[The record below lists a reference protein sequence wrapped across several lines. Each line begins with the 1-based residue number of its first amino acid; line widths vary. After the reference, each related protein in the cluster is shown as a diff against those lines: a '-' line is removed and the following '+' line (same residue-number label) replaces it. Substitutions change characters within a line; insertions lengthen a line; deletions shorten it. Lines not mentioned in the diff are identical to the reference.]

1 MKFPESVS
9 TFHQF
14 KKFFWFSVV
23 QFSANIATIHAAF
36 DVYLQNSLKESAR
49 KKQVVSTAIN
59 FESTTGLPKKMQKFL
74 HNSSN
79 KTKLFS
85 YLAEKDD
92 CLLFD
97 DKDRYNC
104 KKATSNNLLQSFIF
118 RVWFFTSQVFISIRP
133 RGGRHENDPSLLKTK
148 IKEQ

>member
-1 MKFPESVS
+1 MQAVIFDEPATVQGMKFPESVS

-49 KKQVVSTAIN
+49 KKTRSLTAIN

-97 DKDRYNC
+97 DKDNC
-104 KKATSNNLLQSFIF
+104 KKATSNNLLQSFII
-118 RVWFFTSQVFISIRP
+118 RV
-133 RGGRHENDPSLLKTK
+133 
-148 IKEQ
+148 